1 MSFLT
6 PIWGYVD
13 ALVHPTAQQD
23 ALTAARH
30 RVFIAPRLF
39 GCFAALGSLPVY
51 IALRGVPSPL
61 EVVVFSWLALPIL
74 IVFYLSR
81 SGRYERAHVLSSLA
95 LTGLATI
102 VALWSGGIASFAAI
116 WLVIVPVEAALSFS
130 RRVIL
135 SAALFALGGAGLL
148 LAFGALGLL
157 PQPLPTPEQQ
167 IALSALALISATLYA
182 AGLALG
188 VEGLART
195 GFGLLH
201 AEQDRYRML
210 ADDMTDTVMRHSRN
224 GSLLSV
230 SPAVETLIG
239 APAGELLGNGLFDR
253 IHVIDRPAYLAAL
266 SDAARLN
273 EKRSLELRIR
283 RGTQAHQAGQFVWAE
298 MHCRP
303 RAGADGEP
311 EVTAVLR
318 DISERKTQARAIE
331 NAQMESERA
340 EAAKSLFVATM
351 SHELRTPLN
360 AIIGFSDM
368 LMNELL
374 ELVAARKQEYAKLI
388 NDSGRHLLSLVNGI
402 LDVSKMQTGNFEITR
417 EPFAPAP
424 AIESCA
430 DLLALKARDAGV
442 DLRLRLAADLPE
454 VTADRRAFSQVLIN
468 LLSNAIKF
476 TPRDGR
482 VTVGARRDGRYLVV
496 TVDDTG
502 VGIGEADMPRL
513 GEAFFQARTSYDRR
527 HDGSGLGLSIVKG
540 LLHLHGGELDI
551 SSRLGEGTH
560 VMVRLPIE
568 CDRDIAADPVKLMTE
583 RKRTIPLVNERV
595 KKSA

>member
-1 MSFLT
+1 VSFLT
-6 PIWGYVD
+6 PVWSYVD
-13 ALVHPTAQQD
+13 ALLHPTAQQD

-61 EVVVFSWLALPIL
+61 EVGVFSWLALPIL

-81 SGRYERAHVLSSLA
+81 TGNYERAHVLSSLA
-95 LTGLATI
+95 LAGLATI
-102 VALWSGGIASFAAI
+102 VALCSGGIISFAAI

-130 RRVIL
+130 RRVVL
-135 SAALFALGGAGLL
+135 SATLFALAGAGIL
-148 LAFGALGLL
+148 LACGALGLL

-167 IALSALALISATLYA
+167 LTLSAVALISATLYA
-182 AGLALG
+182 AGLAFG

-201 AEQDRYRML
+201 AEQDRYRIL
-210 ADDMTDTVMRHSRN
+210 AEDTTDIVMRHSRN

-230 SPAVETLIG
+230 SSAVESLIG
-239 APAGELLGNGLFDR
+239 APARELLGNGLFDR
-253 IHVIDRPAYLAAL
+253 VHVIDRPAYLAAL

-273 EKRSLELRIR
+273 ERRSLELRIR
-283 RGTQAHQAGQFVWAE
+283 RGTQVHQAGQFVWAE
-298 MHCRP
+298 MHCRS
-303 RAGADGEP
+303 RAGADGEL

-318 DISERKTQARAIE
+318 DISERKMQERAVEVARL
-331 NAQMESERA
+331 ESERA

-368 LMNELL
+368 LMNESL
-374 ELVAARKQEYAKLI
+374 ELAAERKQEYAKLI
-388 NDSGRHLLSLVNGI
+388 NDSGHHLLSVVNGI
-402 LDVSKMQTGNFEITR
+402 LDVSKMQTGNFAITR

-424 AIESCA
+424 AIEGCA

-482 VTVGARRDGRYLVV
+482 VTLAAHREGRYLVV
-496 TVDDTG
+496 TVEDTG
-502 VGIGEADMPRL
+502 VGISEADLPRL

-540 LLHLHGGELDI
+540 LLHLHGGELHID
-551 SSRLGEGTH
+551 SRLGEGTR

-568 CDRDIAADPVKLMTE
+568 FDTDVAVDPVKLMPE
-583 RKRTIPLVNERV
+583 RNRPIPLVSERV